1 MKRLSKA
8 AAGLVCTL
16 FAATATAASDFPTR
30 PITLVVPFA
39 AGGSTDGLARAL
51 GTRLSERLGQSV
63 VIDNKP
69 GAAGSIGATF
79 VAKADADGHTLLVA
93 TTSTHSILP
102 LLRKLPYDSEKD
114 FSAISGLGIAPN
126 VLVVSPTLGVSSVQD
141 LIALAKR
148 KPGSLSYSSSGT
160 GTITHLIGEHFVQR
174 AGIEATHIPYKTGIQ
189 ALADLSSGRISFA
202 FDSVVWTLPQ
212 SQAGKVQALA
222 LATLERSP
230 LAPSLPTLSESGLP
244 SFVGT
249 TWFGIMGPAGIP
261 APVIE
266 KLNQSINQVLAEP
279 DMQKQLHNIGAIPLG
294 GSPDKLRQ
302 LIRDEMKQ
310 WQPVIEQAKISME
323 Q

>member
-1 MKRLSKA
+1 MKRFIA
-8 AAGLVCTL
+8 AAVLAVGSVSVSAQT
-16 FAATATAASDFPTR
+16 FPSQSL
-30 PITLVVPFA
+30 TLVVPYA
-39 AGGSTDGLARAL
+39 AGGSSDALARAL
-51 GTRLSERLGQSV
+51 GQAISKETGQSV
-63 VIDNKP
+63 VVENRP
-69 GAAGSIGATF
+69 GGSTVIGAQ
-79 VAKADADGHTLLVA
+79 ALLSKPADGYSVLMIAASFVINPHLLA
-93 TTSTHSILP
+93 
-102 LLRKLPYDSEKD
+102 KLPYDSEKD